1 MTYSRFFSLL
11 AIFTLIALGGVAA
24 AHALLPL
31 AYAVPLSS
39 VAVVLLLVLCIG
51 IFWLGKRTATSEN
64 KFLFG
69 NVFMGVTMLKLF
81 LCGGLIGAYIYL
93 GNPENKYFVIPFFF
107 AYLVYTVLEIV
118 CLVKLAAE
126 GR

>member
-11 AIFTLIALGGVAA
+11 AIFSLVAVGGVVA

-31 AYAVPLSS
+31 TYAIPLSS
-39 VAVVLLLVLCIG
+39 TAIVLLLLLCVG
-51 IFWLGKRTATSEN
+51 IFWLGKRTANSEN

-81 LCGGLIGAYIYL
+81 VCGGLIGSYIYL
-93 GNPENKYFVIPFFF
+93 GNPENKYFVVPFFF
-107 AYLVYTVLEIV
+107 AYLVYTILEIV